1 MLEGTKGPFNQAEV
15 ILIECDYSTRLTFA
29 DVLWLEAYWHECGV
43 WVFAAHSTDGSWT
56 DAEADTGRLPE
67 NRTLLST
74 ATWADVE
81 ADTGRSPAGLH
92 AFCHTFCV
100 AAAND
105 WRFSNVFPDRRRE

>member
-56 DAEADTGRLPE
+56 D
-67 NRTLLST
+67 
-74 ATWADVE
+74 VE
-81 ADTGRSPAGLH
+81 AGTGRSPAGLH

-105 WRFSNVFPDRRRE
+105 WRFSNVFLAHRRE